1 MKEELVILVDKKDQ
15 EVGVMEKMQA
25 HREGLLHRAFSVF
38 IFDQE
43 DNMLLHQRAFE
54 KYHSGGLWTNACCSH
69 PRPGES
75 VQQAADRRLM
85 EEMGFHCPLDRTFSF
100 IYQTEFDNGLTEY
113 ELDHV
118 LIGKFDGVPQPE
130 PSEVADWK
138 FVSLDYI
145 QDQLRNQPQDYT
157 VWFRIAFEKL
167 MQHSNKLSLS

>member
-1 MKEELVILVDKKDQ
+1 MKEELVILVDNQDQ

-38 IFDQE
+38 IFDQQ

-75 VQQAADRRLM
+75 VQEAADRRLM
-85 EEMGFHCPLDRTFSF
+85 EEMGFHCSLNPSFSF
-100 IYQTEFDNGLTEY
+100 IYQTEFDNGLTEH

-118 LIGKFDGVPQPE
+118 FVGEFDGEPRPE
-130 PSEVADWK
+130 PSEVAAWK
-138 FVSLDYI
+138 FVSLEYI
-145 QDQLRNQPQDYT
+145 QAQLKQQPQDYT

-167 MQHSNKLSLS
+167 MQHSNKLKQQ